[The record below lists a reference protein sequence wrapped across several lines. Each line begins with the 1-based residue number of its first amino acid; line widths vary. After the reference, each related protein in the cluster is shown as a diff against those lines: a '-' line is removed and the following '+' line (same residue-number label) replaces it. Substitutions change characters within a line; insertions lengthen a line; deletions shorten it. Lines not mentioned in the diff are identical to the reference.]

1 MTIFASIE
9 AQPTSDDLYIHHEFT
24 VDRGQEPLRIDRY
37 ITDRLSQVSRTRVQ
51 AAVDAG
57 TVAVNGK
64 PVKSNYRVRPE
75 DHITIVL
82 DHPPNEFEV
91 TPEDIPIDIVY
102 EDDHLIIIN
111 KPAGLVVHP
120 GVGNWTGTL
129 VNALMFH
136 IGQLPH
142 HGDVDVRPGLVHR
155 LDKETSGLMVIA
167 KNEVALSHLAKQF
180 FDRTIKRSYVALVWG
195 DVERDQGEIIGHIG
209 RHLRHRQLMDVFPD
223 GDHGKHAET
232 HYSVIERFHYV
243 TLVECRLKTGRT
255 HQIRVHM
262 KHLGHPV
269 FNDEIYGGARIV
281 SGTVHARY
289 KQFVDDCFTLMPRQ
303 ALHAKTLGLIHPE
316 SKKLVEFNSELPSD
330 FEAVLDAW
338 RGYSSAADRK

>member
-1 MTIFASIE
+1 
-9 AQPTSDDLYIHHEFT
+9 
-24 VDRGQEPLRIDRY
+24 
-37 ITDRLSQVSRTRVQ
+37 VQ
-51 AAVDAG
+51 AAIDAG
-57 TVAVNGK
+57 TVTVGGLL
-64 PVKSNYRVRPE
+64 VKSNYKVKPG

-82 DHPPNEFEV
+82 DHPPSEFEV
-91 TPEDIPIDIVY
+91 APEDIPLDIVF
-102 EDDHLIIIN
+102 EDDALIVVN

-136 IGQLPH
+136 IGQLPKH
-142 HGDVDVRPGLVHR
+142 QPHGPVHSSDESSQEESKPTDLRPGLVHR
-155 LDKETSGLMVIA
+155 LDKDTSGLMVIA
-167 KNEVALSHLAKQF
+167 KNEFALSHLAKQF

-195 DVERDQGEIIGHIG
+195 DVENDEGRITGNVG

-223 GDHGKHAET
+223 NDHGKHAET
-232 HYSVIERFHYV
+232 SYRVLERFHYV

-289 KQFVDDCFTLMPRQ
+289 KQFVEKCFEILPRH

-316 SKKLVEFNSELPSD
+316 TKMPIEFDSELPTD
-330 FEAVLDAW
+330 MQAALEAW
-338 RGYSSAADRK
+338 RAYSGAADNK